1 MKLWCQPY
9 SNLAQVHWKVNGNPI
24 RPSDTVQILS
34 DGLMILNASEE
45 ASGYYTCSSVEQ
57 KSEVQHIAYDLQML
71 SGSGTT
77 ASYHDIKEKEN
88 TLVAMV
94 VILLLI
100 LATLV
105 IWNLYK
111 GHLPLPCCHS
121 RVKDMANRNVDESFS
136 ARQAQQHKVASPTVN
151 LNSNNNYA
159 NNQRYSISR
168 ETDRL
173 STTVGSSGQISLR
186 YRDDESEI

>member
-1 MKLWCQPY
+1 
-9 SNLAQVHWKVNGNPI
+9 
-24 RPSDTVQILS
+24 
-34 DGLMILNASEE
+34 MIINASTE
-45 ASGYYTCSSVEQ
+45 ASGYYTCSSVERQ
-57 KSEVQHIAYDLQML
+57 YEVQHVAYDVQMW
-71 SGSGTT
+71 SGSGT
-77 ASYHDIKEKEN
+77 AALLLDVKEKEN

-94 VILLLI
+94 VILSLI
-100 LATLV
+100 LAVLV

-121 RVKDMANRNVDESFS
+121 RVKDMPNRNVDERFS
-136 ARQAQQHKVASPTVN
+136 ASQAQQHKVASPTVN

-173 STTVGSSGQISLR
+173 STTVGSSGQISLK
-186 YRDDESEI
+186 YMDEESEI